1 MVAPFN
7 YALNVASPFEQ
18 AVRGLQLGTAQR
30 GAELAQ
36 EEMQFQRQ
44 LREQQM
50 AAAQAKEQQALLAQQ
65 QREQTISAFMA
76 VPRENRTYDDY
87 LRLSMVVP
95 KETLNSLRGIDEQRS
110 SEARAGD
117 ARLYSQAAAAIKS
130 GKPELAR
137 SSFIE
142 RADAETDSARKK
154 QFQTLAEVVT
164 QAPDLAFDNIVMT
177 MAGLGGDYASAAKNI
192 FEMGKKPELK
202 KGFAALSTQEAKAR
216 GLPTDGFTYQIN
228 QDTGQ
233 VDVLTRPE
241 RGPSVVV
248 TGERQPT
255 EFEKEFQKSA
265 AKIATEWTSGGA
277 TSAAA
282 NIARVQDVVS
292 QLESQPALT
301 GAIKGSVPESLKPF
315 LVPKTLA
322 LTQNAERVLQE
333 GIRGTIGAQVTA
345 NEVKQFLERSF
356 DPKLGGA
363 ENARRLKLLSSQLNQ
378 SYQQKKDMID
388 YIRKNRTLEGFE
400 GPQPN
405 LDDFYKALGTTPAGG
420 QDVRSQAD
428 AIISGGRR

>member
-65 QREQTISAFMA
+65 QREQTLSAFMA

-142 RADAETDSARKK
+142 RADAETDPARKK

-164 QAPDLAFDNIVMT
+164 QAPDVAFDNIVMT

-233 VDVLTRPE
+233 VDVLTRPAP
-241 RGPSVVV
+241 GPSVVV
-248 TGERQPT
+248 TGERPS
-255 EFEKEFQKSA
+255 EFSKAFERKAGET
-265 AKIATEWTSGGA
+265 ATEWLGGGA
-277 TSAAA
+277 ASAAA
-282 NIARVQDVVS
+282 NIARVRTIVK
-292 QLESQPALT
+292 QLEDEPTLT

-322 LTQNAERVLQE
+322 LTQNTQRVLQE

-345 NEVKQFLERSF
+345 NEVKDFLARTF
-356 DPKLGGA
+356 DPRLGGP
-363 ENARRLKLLSSQLNQ
+363 ENARRLKLLDSQL
-378 SYQQKKDMID
+378 SLAYQQKKDMID
-388 YIRKNRTLEGFE
+388 YIRKNKTIEGFE

-420 QDVRSQAD
+420 SDKWSVVK
-428 AIISGGRR
+428 